1 MLVREGS
8 IRCVT
13 VRAVFHA
20 KTGGKRRSTGKEGRS
35 LCAPLFTS
43 AGVTAE
49 KGAKRAIPNLELAQW
64 RFLLA
69 AKGDDI
75 CTDRAAIQTLLRAAI
90 VQNSASP
97 PHTSVRTR
105 VRATG

>member
-1 MLVREGS
+1 ME
-8 IRCVT
+8 
-13 VRAVFHA
+13 
-20 KTGGKRRSTGKEGRS
+20 
-35 LCAPLFTS
+35 
-43 AGVTAE
+43 GVTAE